1 MKIKDLFIENIPN
14 IDALKAVLDIV
25 GDDSWAQSV
34 IKDWWSRN
42 IGCIYY
48 SKELK
53 EYRYPTEN
61 IEQRKNGLT
70 VMNYSDFYLKYSP
83 DCKNSI
89 EDLKLNEITIIKDS
103 VGCTYKVLRV
113 QNGYIYTNES
123 NNMCFVPSNKILI

>member
-1 MKIKDLFIENIPN
+1 MKIKDMFIENIPN
-14 IDALKAVLDIV
+14 IDALKAVLDMV
-25 GDDSWAQSV
+25 GDDSWTQHD
-34 IKDWWSRN
+34 IKFWWTRN

-53 EYRYPTEN
+53 EYRYQVEN

-70 VMNYSDFYLKYSP
+70 IIDYSDFYLKYSP
-83 DCKNSI
+83 NCKNSI
-89 EDLKLNEITIIKDS
+89 EDLKLNEITMIKDS

-123 NNMCFVPSNKILI
+123 NNMCFVTSNKILI

>member
-1 MKIKDLFIENIPN
+1 MKIKDMFIENIPN

-53 EYRYPTEN
+53 EYRYPSKN
-61 IEQRKNGLT
+61 IDEWKNGLT
-70 VMNYSDFYLKYSP
+70 VIDYSDFYLKYSP

-89 EDLKLNEITIIKDS
+89 EDLKLNEITMIKDS
-103 VGCTYKVLRV
+103 VGCAYKVLRV